1 MSGSP
6 SRRLTVAWVCAECT
20 RAIYHLV
27 DGPADGIDCPGC
39 GRRQPLR
46 IDPETMAAGIVSH
59 CLHCGRDQL
68 YSQKDFN
75 RKLGL
80 AVFAVAALLSIP
92 TWGLSLLAATLID
105 FALYYLLGS
114 VTICY
119 ACNTQHRGFRPNPSH
134 GSFDLHIAEAV
145 DRLSRAV

>member
-1 MSGSP
+1 M
-6 SRRLTVAWVCAECT
+6 
-20 RAIYHLV
+20 AIYHAA
-27 DGPADGIDCPGC
+27 DRPADGTDCPGC

-46 IDPETMAAGIVSH
+46 IDPETIASGVVTH
-59 CLHCGRDQL
+59 CLQCGSDQL
-68 YSQKDFN
+68 YTQKDFN
-75 RKLGL
+75 RRLGL

-105 FALYYLLGS
+105 VALYYLIGN

-119 ACNTQHRGFRPNPSH
+119 ACNTQHRGFRPNAAH
-134 GSFDLHIAEAV
+134 GAFDLHIAEAV